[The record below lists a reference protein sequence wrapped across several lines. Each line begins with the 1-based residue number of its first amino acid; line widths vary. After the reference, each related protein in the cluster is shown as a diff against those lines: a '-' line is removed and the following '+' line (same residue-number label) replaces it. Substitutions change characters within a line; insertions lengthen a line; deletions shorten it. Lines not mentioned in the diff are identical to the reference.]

1 MPQDSG
7 TDAKG
12 AANMAA
18 LAKTILE
25 DAEAEPIPEAL
36 ITLAHKLESTISDLA
51 ADPSQDRGTH
61 DKVGKPS
68 R

>member
-7 TDAKG
+7 TDAMG
-12 AANMAA
+12 APSMAT

-25 DAEAEPIPEAL
+25 NAEAEPVPEAL
-36 ITLAHKLESTISDLA
+36 INLAQKLESAISDLA
-51 ADPSQDRGTH
+51 ADDSEDRGTQG
-61 DKVGKPS
+61 KVGKSP